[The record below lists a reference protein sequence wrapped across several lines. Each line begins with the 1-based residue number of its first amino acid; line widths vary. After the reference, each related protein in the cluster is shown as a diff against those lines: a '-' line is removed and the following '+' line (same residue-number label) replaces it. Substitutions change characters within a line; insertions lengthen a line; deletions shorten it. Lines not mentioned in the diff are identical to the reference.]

1 MIIVYVIAKQ
11 MEGVFYMFSKI
22 FYPTDLSERSARDL
36 AWIAEHLADENS
48 QIIIAHSVDTT
59 AGIDTP
65 EVVIQAN
72 EAIDIFCKETI
83 PENVTFKA
91 LAEAG
96 EKTEV
101 LASIAHREI
110 CSVATITTKPGT
122 KIANLIQSLAI
133 PQLILR
139 WETPPENTDT
149 MLKNVVIAIDLE
161 SKRTN
166 SILRNVKSIVERLDK
181 DIKITL
187 LHGVPMEDP
196 STAHQIYNQAAKA
209 LEKVRIEVEEWNK
222 ETYGEL
228 VGGQTE
234 EELPLKIEELKTGL
248 LVLGLPL
255 KGDIWQ
261 LLLGNTAE
269 ALIERTKCPV
279 LIIPVLP
286 F

>member
-1 MIIVYVIAKQ
+1 
-11 MEGVFYMFSKI
+11 MFSKI

-36 AWIAEHLADENS
+36 TWIAEHLTDDNS
-48 QIIIAHSVDTT
+48 QIIVAHSVDTT
-59 AGIDTP
+59 AGIETP
-65 EVVIQAN
+65 AVVVQAN
-72 EAIDIFCKETI
+72 EAIEIFCKETL
-83 PENVTFKA
+83 PENMPFKA
-91 LAEAG
+91 FAEAG
-96 EKTEV
+96 GKTEV
-101 LASIAHREI
+101 LSSIAHREV
-110 CSVATITTKPGT
+110 CSVATVTTKPGA
-122 KIANLIQSLAI
+122 KITHLIQSLAI

-139 WETPPENTDT
+139 WETPPENIDT

-166 SILRNVKSIVERLDK
+166 SILKIVKSIVERLDK
-181 DIKITL
+181 NIKITL
-187 LHGVPMEDP
+187 LHGVPMEDA

-209 LEKVRIEVEEWNK
+209 LEKVRIEVEEWNR

-234 EELPLKIEELKTGL
+234 EELPRKIDELETGL

-279 LIIPVLP
+279 LIIPTD
-286 F
+286 